1 MAPERTISRTRWA
14 CSVNWNV
21 CADHQ
26 LQSLL
31 VGAADEVPGVV
42 GRQDHRLFY
51 QDVGSGVQRVPRDLV
66 VVCVGHCYDNSID
79 AFQQVMVVEEC
90 AVDLVVGSGGLKLV
104 GVGIGYAD
112 EVGPIIGPE
121 TGDMSSGRPPSRTD
135 NAHSGSSHQGT
146 PDHSVYRAQA

>member
-1 MAPERTISRTRWA
+1 M
-14 CSVNWNV
+14 
-21 CADHQ
+21 
-26 LQSLL
+26 
-31 VGAADEVPGVV
+31 
-42 GRQDHRLFY
+42 
-51 QDVGSGVQRVPRDLV
+51 GSGVQRVARDLV
-66 VVCVGHCYDNSID
+66 VICVGYGNDNSID

-104 GVGIGYAD
+104 GVGIGNAD

-146 PDHSVYRAQA
+146 PVRFMRCGKDMTRVPRLQLSLWSHWCGATAPA